1 MPPSTLVGALQ
12 STIGRHGERPA
23 LRSKSATFT
32 WRQYFAQAQQFGR
45 ACIAV
50 GHKQHEGCAIIGF
63 NSPEWM
69 FANVGAILAGG
80 VAAGIYTSNTPD
92 AAAYVVEHSNSTV
105 VVCEG
110 QQQLDKFLAVRDRL
124 PHVLAYVVYE
134 ITPDATR
141 PFVPERTLDAAR
153 AARIFSWAQFM
164 ALGGA
169 TASAGSGAEGA
180 ASADAAVAGDG
191 EGDSLLTSPLQQE
204 LARRMAAQV
213 PEDVLAYVYTSGTVA
228 MPKAVMVSND
238 NVMFVATS
246 VLERFAAT
254 EAERTVSYL
263 PVRSGQMGTLAVL
276 LLGCCSCVG
285 TAARAAFR
293 LAGANSIRF
302 VAVTEWAGF
311 RRLRVLATRPP
322 SLCALPAL
330 RPPPRVCPPP
340 PLPSHCS

>member
-12 STIGRHGERPA
+12 STIGRHGDRPA

-32 WRQYFAQAQQFGR
+32 WRQYYAQAQQFGR

-50 GHKQHEGCAIIGF
+50 GHKQHEGCAVIGF
-63 NSPEWM
+63 NSPEWV

-134 ITPDATR
+134 ISPDAKR

-169 TASAGSGAEGA
+169 EAGAGSGGAEGA
-180 ASADAAVAGDG
+180 AGAEPAAAGDG
-191 EGDSLLTSPLQQE
+191 ERASLLASPLQQE

-263 PVRSGQMGTLAVL
+263 PVRSG
-276 LLGCCSCVG
+276 
-285 TAARAAFR
+285 
-293 LAGANSIRF
+293 
-302 VAVTEWAGF
+302 
-311 RRLRVLATRPP
+311 
-322 SLCALPAL
+322 
-330 RPPPRVCPPP
+330 
-340 PLPSHCS
+340 